1 MVIKN
6 KANIYSTTQSCH
18 FMVRTS
24 KINHHKLSSK
34 LSKNIFVIP
43 PPVLI
48 FFRWSD
54 TNCDLHNR
62 NLLSLISEASEE
74 SQIKD
79 PFGFIPE
86 VSSLKGEQRM
96 ESMNER
102 NVKRNAGKGS
112 RRR

>member
-1 MVIKN
+1 MLIKN

-18 FMVRTS
+18 FMARMS
-24 KINHHKLSSK
+24 KINHHKLNSK
-34 LSKNIFVIP
+34 LSKNVFIIP

-79 PFGFIPE
+79 PFGFMPV
-86 VSSLKGEQRM
+86 VSSLQGEQRM

-102 NVKRNAGKGS
+102 NGKRDTGRSS